1 MTDSIDPAILDA
13 LRRAGLDPALVADL
27 VDRALAED
35 LAGGP
40 DVTTAATVPAGQTG
54 RAEAVPREAG
64 VLAGLAVAAY
74 VFAAVGQ
81 GRVTVRLCAADGAI
95 VRPGEVLLSARGR
108 CATC

>member
-40 DVTTAATVPAGQTG
+40 DVTTAATVPAGQPDGPRRCRARRACWPAWRWRPTSSRRWG
-54 RAEAVPREAG
+54 RAG
-64 VLAGLAVAAY
+64 
-74 VFAAVGQ
+74 
-81 GRVTVRLCAADGAI
+81 
-95 VRPGEVLLSARGR
+95 
-108 CATC
+108 